1 MQVSWNWLSEMIDL
15 SSVGGPKGLA
25 ELLTQRGL
33 EVEEIHQQSKGF
45 DHVVSVKIL
54 ERNKHPEADRLSL
67 CKVSLGSGD
76 PLEIVCGAQNMK
88 AGDIVALAQIGAHL
102 PNGLKIEKSKIRG
115 VVSNG
120 MLCSETELGLA
131 KQSEGILILP
141 ATTPLGK
148 PLAQLLGRDD
158 TIFVLKLTANRGD
171 CLGHWGLAREI
182 AAAIGAT
189 PRRPAVKTL
198 KEGGSPIA
206 VSLDAGEAGPQ
217 FFGAYVE
224 GVQVGPSPAW
234 LVKKLEAVGSR
245 SINNIVDATNL
256 VMWELGQPVHA
267 YDADRI
273 EGKKIQVRNAVK
285 GEKLP
290 LLDSTEVEL
299 DGSELVIADA
309 KRAVGLAGVMGGGN
323 SEVQTGTTRVFLE
336 CAEFDPVRVRKTS
349 KRHLKH
355 TDASHRFERGIDPAG
370 QPYAIARLAS
380 LVEELAGGKIAG
392 TVTVQ
397 LASRKTLKAREISYA
412 GDYLE
417 EFLGMPVN
425 ASEAEKIFKALGCE
439 VSRSSDRTTV
449 RAPSYRLDLNIKED
463 LAEEIARSLGYDK
476 IRETMPVLT
485 GAPKSLWENAGNA
498 LIDRAK
504 DALAAAGLS
513 ETLNY
518 SFMNRGL
525 LAKYGMTSSVV
536 LLNPISEEYE
546 AMVPSLLP
554 GLIQNALSNWNHHF
568 GSEPLPIRI
577 FEIRPTFSA
586 EGEIKQKSET
596 ETGVLERWKVSFAM
610 SGPRYV
616 GGLRNE
622 QGELDFYDV
631 KAAVEGFLSTM
642 GAKGVRFS
650 PMSESRK
657 GPHPLFHPGQSVEI
671 LAGNEVAGQFG
682 LLHPGKA
689 KELKARAPLWIG
701 EMDWQALS
709 KLFRPVVK
717 APAYRPIPVFP
728 SMERDFALIVRSDV
742 TADKITQIALKAG
755 KPLAKVAKIF
765 DIYRGSQVAQ
775 GMTSVAVRVIF
786 YEEGRSLQEQEAE
799 AASQTILSAWKKELG
814 AELRS

>member
-1 MQVSWNWLSEMIDL
+1 
-15 SSVGGPKGLA
+15 
-25 ELLTQRGL
+25 
-33 EVEEIHQQSKGF
+33 
-45 DHVVSVKIL
+45 
-54 ERNKHPEADRLSL
+54 
-67 CKVSLGSGD
+67 
-76 PLEIVCGAQNMK
+76 
-88 AGDIVALAQIGAHL
+88 
-102 PNGLKIEKSKIRG
+102 
-115 VVSNG
+115 
-120 MLCSETELGLA
+120 MLDGTS
-131 KQSEGILILP
+131 
-141 ATTPLGK
+141 
-148 PLAQLLGRDD
+148 
-158 TIFVLKLTANRGD
+158 
-171 CLGHWGLAREI
+171 
-182 AAAIGAT
+182 
-189 PRRPAVKTL
+189 
-198 KEGGSPIA
+198 
-206 VSLDAGEAGPQ
+206 
-217 FFGAYVE
+217 
-224 GVQVGPSPAW
+224 
-234 LVKKLEAVGSR
+234 
-245 SINNIVDATNL
+245 
-256 VMWELGQPVHA
+256 
-267 YDADRI
+267 
-273 EGKKIQVRNAVK
+273 
-285 GEKLP
+285 
-290 LLDSTEVEL
+290 VEL
-299 DGSELVIADA
+299 DGSELVIADG

-323 SEVQTGTTRVFLE
+323 SEVQNGTTKVFLE

-370 QPYAIARLAS
+370 QSYAIARLAS
-380 LVEELAGGKIAG
+380 LVEELAGGKIIGA
-392 TVTVQ
+392 VTVQ
-397 LASRKTLKAREISYA
+397 QPSRKTLKAREISYA
-412 GDYLE
+412 SDYLE
-417 EFLGMPVN
+417 KFLGMPVS

-439 VSRSSDRTTV
+439 IIKSGNPTTMRV
-449 RAPSYRLDLNIKED
+449 PSYRLDLNIKED
-463 LAEEIARSLGYDK
+463 LAEEIARTLGYDK

-485 GAPKSLWENAGNA
+485 SAPKSMWENAGNA
-498 LIDRAK
+498 LIDKAK

-518 SFMNRGL
+518 SFMNRAL

-554 GLIQNALSNWNHHF
+554 GLVQNALSNWNHHF
-568 GSEPLPIRI
+568 GSEQLPIRI

-586 EGEIKQKSET
+586 DGEIKQRSET
-596 ETGVLERWKVSFAM
+596 ETGVVERWKIAFAM

-631 KAAVEGFLSTM
+631 KAAVESFMSVM
-642 GAKGVRFS
+642 GAKGVRFT

-671 LAGNEVAGQFG
+671 LAGNEVAGCFG
-682 LLHPGKA
+682 LFHPGKA

-701 EMDWQALS
+701 EMDWQTLT

-728 SMERDFALIVRSDV
+728 SMERDFALIVKSDV

-799 AASQTILSAWKKELG
+799 AASQTILNAWKKELG
-814 AELRS
+814 AELRG